1 MLLYTSSAGRSGMQV
16 FARVKNAIFSLKPHT
31 ANGDI
36 IIVRDEVAT
45 FKLPHEWICGGDGA
59 FRTWRSAPRGPL
71 CGSGLWSCGRPW
83 LRPSSF
89 SPPASPAAAPLES
102 EENKT
107 RVFIP
112 AGQLYCDSKERKKV
126 ERPLEDYLF
135 HLHIESKRGH
145 RNCNMWTEAPLWTL
159 GGKFTCFSACLRS
172 SRKRS
177 SSWTQAGSSFWPCCL
192 AFSSCVFSSRS
203 TRSSC
208 ASRACRVR
216 DTCRSNSRSREVR
229 SSPSRPLT
237 GTGGWERMKGRG

>member
-31 ANGDI
+31 ANSDI

-89 SPPASPAAAPLES
+89 SPPSSPAAAPLES
-102 EENKT
+102 EENKSSEFLLQRDNYT
-107 RVFIP
+107 VTVK
-112 AGQLYCDSKERKKV
+112 KERK
-126 ERPLEDYLF
+126 RPLEDYLF

-145 RNCNMWTEAPLWTL
+145 RHWFHHVTRGQRLHGRP
-159 GGKFTCFSACLRS
+159 GHSAVS
-172 SRKRS
+172 SPVSRPA
-177 SSWTQAGSSFWPCCL
+177 WGAAGSVRLLGP
-192 AFSSCVFSSRS
+192 R
-203 TRSSC
+203 
-208 ASRACRVR
+208 RAAL
-216 DTCRSNSRSREVR
+216 SGPAA
-229 SSPSRPLT
+229 SPSPAASSAPAAPAAPAPAEPAASGTPAGPAPGPERSAAARPDL
-237 GTGGWERMKGRG
+237 